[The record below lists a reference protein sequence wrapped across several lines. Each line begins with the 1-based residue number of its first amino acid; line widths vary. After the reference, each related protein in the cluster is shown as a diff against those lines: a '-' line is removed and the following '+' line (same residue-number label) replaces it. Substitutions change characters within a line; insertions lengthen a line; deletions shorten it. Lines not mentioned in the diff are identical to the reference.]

1 MYTTVLFKAMHTCIS
16 NNAHLFSLTHSFIH
30 FFKLQNYIIITPWRS
45 TLNYCLSICYQLKF
59 LNRWKNDTHSLQINT
74 FYGSFV
80 WIYNNLNQKKF
91 SQLLDRVTSSSKPQY
106 MQWPS
111 LSFVHMVRK
120 PIWWH
125 EKMSLRH
132 LIVYIKYISHSLNSF
147 FLLV

>member
-1 MYTTVLFKAMHTCIS
+1 MY
-16 NNAHLFSLTHSFIH
+16 N
-30 FFKLQNYIIITPWRS
+30 II
-45 TLNYCLSICYQLKF
+45 
-59 LNRWKNDTHSLQINT
+59 
-74 FYGSFV
+74 
-80 WIYNNLNQKKF
+80 NQKISLNWF
-91 SQLLDRVTSSSKPQY
+91 DRAISSSKPQY

-147 FLLV
+147 FLLVKMSLPTCLFRYARCHWCTVPSFGRVMELDLLFTCLFCSDIQKNYSNIPLIIKGQNIFTYTEILR